1 MKAIMV
7 QGTCSGAGKSLI
19 AAALCRIF
27 KQDGYSVAPFKSQNM
42 ALNSFVTADG
52 LELGRAQAVQ
62 AEAAG
67 ILPDTRMNPVLL
79 KPTSDSGSQLIV
91 NGVPQGN
98 VTAKE
103 YWKAKKALIPVVEE
117 NYRKLAE
124 EYEIVVIEGAGSP
137 AEINLKKDD
146 FVNMGMARIADAP
159 VILVGDI
166 DRGGVFASLY
176 GTVKLLEYE
185 EQERIAG
192 LVINKFRGDPEILN
206 PGLIQLEG
214 LTGKKVLG
222 VVPYSDLDI
231 DEEDSISERL
241 SYGAPEG
248 KLNIAVV
255 RLPWLS
261 NYTDFS
267 SLARLDGVVVYYAQK
282 PSQLDNADFIIIP
295 GTKNTLADLSW
306 LRETEMEAQIIKRYI
321 EGTAVLGICGGYQI
335 MGQTISDAGNQES
348 GGVLQGMGLLPI
360 DTVFRETKTT
370 LQTEG
375 VICKLDGQLKGLSG
389 MHTKGYEIHMGETVR
404 REGAKPFQIICSSGK
419 VVADGCYKNNAYG
432 TYQHGIFDKAGVAE
446 KLAGILAER
455 KGISLRP
462 KLQEPGEYRK
472 EQYDRLADIVR
483 KSLDMEAVYRI
494 LEGGK

>member
-1 MKAIMV
+1 MV
-7 QGTCSGAGKSLI
+7 QGTCSGAGKSII
-19 AAALCRIF
+19 ATALCRIF
-27 KQDGYSVAPFKSQNM
+27 MQDGYSVAPFKSQNM
-42 ALNSFVTADG
+42 ALNSFVTLDG
-52 LELGRAQAVQ
+52 LEMGRAQAVQ

-67 ILPDTRMNPVLL
+67 ILPDTLMNPILL

-91 NGVPQGN
+91 NGVPKGN
-98 VTAKE
+98 FTAKE
-103 YWKAKKALIPVVEE
+103 YWNDKKSLIPVVEE
-117 NYRKLAE
+117 SYRKLAE

-146 FVNMGMARIADAP
+146 FVNMGMARIAAAP

-214 LTGKKVLG
+214 FTGKKVLG
-222 VVPYSDLDI
+222 VVPYFDLDI
-231 DEEDSISERL
+231 DDEDSISERL
-241 SYGAPEG
+241 SSGASEG
-248 KLNIAVV
+248 KINIAVV

-267 SLARLDGVVVYYAQK
+267 SLKRLDGVMVYYATK
-282 PSQLDNADFIIIP
+282 PSELENADMIIIP
-295 GTKNTLADLSW
+295 GTKNTLADMIW
-306 LRETEMEAQIIKRYI
+306 LRETEMESQIIKSSL
-321 EGTAVLGICGGYQI
+321 EGTVVFGICGGYQI
-335 MGQTISDAGNQES
+335 MGQTISDAKNYES
-348 GGVLQGMGLLPI
+348 GGTLRGMGLLPV
-360 DTVFRETKTT
+360 DTVFRETKKT

-375 VICKLDGQLKGLSG
+375 TICQIGGVLKGLSG
-389 MHTKGYEIHMGETVR
+389 MCTKGYEIHMGETIR
-404 REGAKPFQIICSSGK
+404 RKDAKPFQIICSSGK
-419 VVADGCYKNNAYG
+419 AAADGCYKDNAYG
-432 TYQHGIFDKAGVAE
+432 TYQHGIFDKAVIAE

-455 KGISLRP
+455 KGIKLRF
-462 KLQEPGEYRK
+462 KLQETVEYRK
-472 EQYDRLADIVR
+472 AQYDKLADIVR